1 MTEHNHPLK
10 TSNKT
15 TIALTEAIV
24 EGIKEK
30 KGKHITLIDMR
41 SVEESFCDYMIVAEG
56 NTATQ
61 VGALEG
67 AVWDKALKM
76 TGEKPIHTHTGSG
89 EWIAM
94 DYVDVVVHIM
104 VPELRNYYGLE
115 QMWADAKQTIIPDEE

>member
-1 MTEHNHPLK
+1 MTERNHPLK

-41 SVEESFCDYMIVAEG
+41 SVEEAFCDYMIVAEG

-67 AVWDKALKM
+67 AVWDKALQL
-76 TGEKPIHTHTGSG
+76 TGEKPLHTHTGSG
-89 EWIAM
+89 EWIAVS
-94 DYVDVVVHIM
+94 YTHLSTPGYLYRSSPWSLSFISQYLV
-104 VPELRNYYGLE
+104 
-115 QMWADAKQTIIPDEE
+115 

>member
-1 MTEHNHPLK
+1 MTERNHPLK

-41 SVEESFCDYMIVAEG
+41 SVEEAFCDYMIVAEG

-67 AVWDKALKM
+67 TVWDKALQL

-94 DYVDVVVHIM
+94 DYVDVVVHIL